1 MCKDKHFCRNKR
13 LFPIIICNFAAVNR
27 KNRRHIASLV
37 LLAVF
42 LPMLI
47 LSSVHVHEVPASVD
61 YECSGCVQ
69 HHCHGH
75 IAESAASIH
84 ACVLCQ
90 FVSLPYLIAATIL
103 LPVILQTQTS
113 SIVEPSAQLQ
123 SAACRYHSP
132 RAPPVLSE

>member
-1 MCKDKHFCRNKR
+1 MH
-13 LFPIIICNFAAVNR
+13 LFQRIISNFAAV
-27 KNRRHIASLV
+27 KVKTRRHIASWV

-47 LSSVHVHEVPASVD
+47 MSSVHVHQTAESLD

-75 IAESAASIH
+75 IAELPVSMH

-90 FVSLPYLIAATIL
+90 FVSLPYLIAAAVL
-103 LPVILQTQTS
+103 LPVILRQHVVAV
-113 SIVEPSAQLQ
+113 VEPSAQLS
-123 SAACRYHSP
+123 SAVCRYHSP
-132 RAPPVLSE
+132 RAPPFLFE